1 MSRVIGY
8 VRVSSEMQKEKDNS
22 IRSQI
27 KSIKK
32 YCDDYGLELVG
43 IYKDEGISG
52 LKSNRDGLNRMLTEI
67 KKLKV
72 DMVLVYSLSRLGRK
86 LVDVV
91 GWVNDLESKGIR
103 FISIKENFTNEGV
116 MGKLMMGI
124 LGSVNE
130 FEVGILSERIRDV
143 KQFKKSKMEVYG
155 GRICFG
161 WNRIGNELVRNEDE
175 YNVLVEIQH
184 LRECGWSYNGVADY
198 LNSMDVKSKE
208 GGKWYSS
215 SVRSV
220 FGNGVLKFFGNI
232 IISIIF
238 GVTKT
243 KIDLTW

>member
-32 YCDDYGLELVG
+32 YCEDCNLELVG
-43 IYKDEGISG
+43 IYKDEGVSG
-52 LKSNRDGLNRMLTEI
+52 LKSNRDGLNKMLGEI
-67 KKLKV
+67 EKMNIEV
-72 DMVLVYSLSRLGRK
+72 VLVYSLSRLGRK

-91 GWVNDLESKGIR
+91 GWVNNLEKKGIR

-143 KQFKKSKMEVYG
+143 KQFKKSKREVYCG
-155 GRICFG
+155 KVCYG
-161 WNRIGNELVRNEDE
+161 WVREGKELVDNLSELE
-175 YNVLVEIQH
+175 VLKEIH
-184 LRECGWSYNGVADY
+184 DLRSHGWSYNRISQK
-198 LNSMDVKSKE
+198 LNKLDILSKE
-208 GGKWYSS
+208 GGKWYSA

-220 FGNGVLKFFGNI
+220 YLNGVI
-232 IISIIF
+232 
-238 GVTKT
+238 
-243 KIDLTW
+243 

>member
-32 YCDDYGLELVG
+32 YCDDYDYELVG

-52 LKSNRDGLNRMLTEI
+52 LKSSREGLNEMMVKIQRS
-67 KKLKV
+67 KV
-72 DMVLVYSLSRLGRK
+72 DIVLVYSLSRLGRK

-91 GWVNDLESKGIR
+91 GWVNDLEKRGIK

-116 MGKLMMGI
+116 MGRLMMGI

-143 KQFKKSKMEVYG
+143 KQFKKSKMEVYCG
-155 GRICFG
+155 PICFG
-161 WNRIGNELVRNEDE
+161 WDRVDNELVINEYE
-175 YNVLVEIQH
+175 MNVLEDIH
-184 LRECGWSYNGVADY
+184 FYRLNGWSYDRIAKY
-198 LNSMDVKSKE
+198 LNGENIKSKN
-208 GGKWYSS
+208 GGRWYSS

-220 FGNGVLKFFGNI
+220 LKNGVLG
-232 IISIIF
+232 
-238 GVTKT
+238 
-243 KIDLTW
+243 

>member
-32 YCDDYGLELVG
+32 YCEDYNLELVG
-43 IYKDEGISG
+43 IYKDEGVSG
-52 LKSNRDGLNRMLTEI
+52 LKSNRGGLNKMLGEI
-67 KKLKV
+67 EKMNIEV
-72 DMVLVYSLSRLGRK
+72 VLVYSLSRLGRK

-91 GWVNDLESKGIR
+91 GWVNNLENKGIR

-130 FEVGILSERIRDV
+130 FEVGILSERIKDV
-143 KQFKKSKMEVYG
+143 KQFKKSKREVYCG
-155 GRICFG
+155 KICYG
-161 WNRIGNELVRNEDE
+161 WERDERKLVDNLSELE
-175 YNVLVEIQH
+175 VLKEIH
-184 LRECGWSYNGVADY
+184 DLRLHGWSYNRISQK
-198 LNSMDVKSKE
+198 LNKLDILSKE
-208 GGKWYSS
+208 GGKWYSA

-220 FGNGVLKFFGNI
+220 YLNGVI
-232 IISIIF
+232 
-238 GVTKT
+238 
-243 KIDLTW
+243 

>member
-32 YCDDYGLELVG
+32 YCEDCNLELVG
-43 IYKDEGISG
+43 IYKDEGVSG
-52 LKSNRDGLNRMLTEI
+52 LKSNRGGLNKMLGEI
-67 KKLKV
+67 EKMNIEV
-72 DMVLVYSLSRLGRK
+72 VLVYSLSRLGRK

-91 GWVNDLESKGIR
+91 GWVNNLENKGIR

-130 FEVGILSERIRDV
+130 FEVGILSERIKDV
-143 KQFKKSKMEVYG
+143 KQFKKSKREVYCG
-155 GRICFG
+155 KICYG
-161 WNRIGNELVRNEDE
+161 WERDERKLVDNLSELE
-175 YNVLVEIQH
+175 VLKEIH
-184 LRECGWSYNGVADY
+184 DLRLHGWSYNRISQK
-198 LNSMDVKSKE
+198 LNKLGILSKE
-208 GGKWYSS
+208 GGKWYSA

-220 FGNGVLKFFGNI
+220 YLNGVI
-232 IISIIF
+232 
-238 GVTKT
+238 
-243 KIDLTW
+243 

>member
-32 YCDDYGLELVG
+32 YCEDNNFELIG

-52 LKSNRDGLNRMLTEI
+52 LKSNRGGLVKMMNEI
-67 KKLKV
+67 QNLKIDIV
-72 DMVLVYSLSRLGRK
+72 IVYSLSRLGRK
-86 LVDVV
+86 LVDVI
-91 GWVNDLESKGIR
+91 GWVNDLEKKGIR
-103 FISIKENFTNEGV
+103 FISLKENFTNDGV

-143 KQFKKSKMEVYG
+143 KQFKKSKREVYCG
-155 GRICFG
+155 KICYG
-161 WNRIGNELVRNEDE
+161 WEREHKMLKDNFDEL
-175 YNVLVEIQH
+175 EI
-184 LRECGWSYNGVADY
+184 LREIHDLRSHGWSYNRISQK
-198 LNSMDVKSKE
+198 LNKLGIVSKM
-208 GGKWYSS
+208 GGKWYSA

-220 FGNGVLKFFGNI
+220 YLNGVINI
-232 IISIIF
+232 
-238 GVTKT
+238 
-243 KIDLTW
+243 

>member
-130 FEVGILSERIRDV
+130 FEVGILGERIRDV

-155 GRICFG
+155 GPICYGWERDGKILIENWSEMEVLKEIHDLRI
-161 WNRIGNELVRNEDE
+161 
-175 YNVLVEIQH
+175 H
-184 LRECGWSYNGVADY
+184 GWSYNRISQK
-198 LNSMDVKSKE
+198 LNKIGIVSKS
-208 GGKWYSS
+208 GGKWYSA

-220 FGNGVLKFFGNI
+220 YLNGVINI
-232 IISIIF
+232 
-238 GVTKT
+238 
-243 KIDLTW
+243 